1 MVKAPASPASTCT
14 VPRAWWRNTEGCAS
28 LPSTMRSMGEG
39 ACGVLRE
46 NGQTNGRSVDD
57 RRCARQAEIQCTR
70 SVISTRVPSGRTTE
84 ITVFF

>member
-1 MVKAPASPASTCT
+1 
-14 VPRAWWRNTEGCAS
+14 
-28 LPSTMRSMGEG
+28 MRSMGEE

-57 RRCARQAEIQCTR
+57 RRRATQAENQWTR

-84 ITVFF
+84 NTVFF